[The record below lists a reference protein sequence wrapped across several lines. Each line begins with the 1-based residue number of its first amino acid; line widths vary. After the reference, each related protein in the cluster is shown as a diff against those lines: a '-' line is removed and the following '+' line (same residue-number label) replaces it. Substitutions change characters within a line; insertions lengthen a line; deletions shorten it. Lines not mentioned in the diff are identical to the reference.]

1 SLALEDDIMTH
12 TVITFLGI
20 RPQLTIYRYEG
31 REYQGLVFA
40 EAILQFLSFDR
51 MMVLTTP
58 AAEFVFSST
67 LEMRNDPRIRKIPIP
82 TGRDDKEMWGIFDK
96 VIECIEEGEEVT
108 FDITHGLRSIPFLA
122 FLFAAYLKSAK
133 GVTIRS
139 ILYGALDLQK
149 ENNGVAPVL
158 NLSRFASML
167 DWINASD
174 QFIQTG
180 NATRLADLLAVA
192 KEQKRAAETLKSVS
206 QAAFLCQPVS
216 LMKASTSLRPDLERA
231 TASFSYTSKP
241 FSVLSEKIIGIFD
254 NFALKDPL
262 DNPLEFIRREW
273 KMIEWYVGHGQM
285 LQAVTLAREVMI
297 DGVAMRYE
305 RNIELKHDQ
314 RSTLEKAI
322 SGIAKINQP
331 IMDENT
337 GEKRKFSKDDLNRI
351 GYQIYEEW
359 PDSVSMAKTFSNLT
373 RLRNQLSHA
382 EHQADRMN
390 LPKVERQISEV
401 LDALH
406 QLLVKW
412 QILPADENPL
422 ADLPTPSD

>member
-1 SLALEDDIMTH
+1 MTH

-20 RPQLTIYRYEG
+20 RPQQTTYCYEE
-31 REYQGLVFA
+31 REYQGRIFA
-40 EAILQFLSFDR
+40 EAILQFLPFDR
-51 MMVLTTP
+51 MLVLTTP
-58 AAEFVFSST
+58 EAENVYSI
-67 LEMRNDPRIRKIPIP
+67 LAEKNDPRIQKISIP
-82 TGRDDKEMWGIFDK
+82 TGRDDGEMWGIFDQ
-96 VIECIEEGEEVT
+96 VIEHIEEGEEVT

-216 LMKASTSLRPDLERA
+216 LMKASTSLRPDLKRA
-231 TASFSYTSKP
+231 AASFSYTSKP
-241 FSVLSEKIIGIFD
+241 FSVLSENIIGIFD
-254 NFALKDPL
+254 DFALKDPL

-297 DGVAMRYE
+297 DGVAVRYE
-305 RNIELKHDQ
+305 RNIELKHHQ
-314 RSTLEKAI
+314 RTALEKAI
-322 SGIAKINQP
+322 SGIAKIGQP
-331 IMDENT
+331 ITDENT
-337 GEKRKFSKDDLNRI
+337 GEKRKFSVNDLNRI
-351 GYQIYEEW
+351 GYQIYKEW
-359 PDSVSMAKTFSNLT
+359 PDSVSMANTFSNLT
-373 RLRNQLSHA
+373 KLRNQLSHA
-382 EHQADRMN
+382 EHQVDRMK
-390 LPKVERQISEV
+390 LAKVERQISEV
-401 LDALH
+401 LNALH

-412 QILPADENPL
+412 QILPADENPS

>member
-1 SLALEDDIMTH
+1 MTH

-20 RPQLTIYRYEG
+20 RPQQTTYRYDG
-31 REYQGLVFA
+31 REYQGQVFA
-40 EAILQFLSFDR
+40 EAILQFLNFDR
-51 MMVLTTP
+51 MLVLTTP
-58 AAEFVFSST
+58 EAESVYSST
-67 LEMRNDPRIRKIPIP
+67 LEKGNDPRIQKVPIP
-82 TGRDDKEMWGIFDK
+82 TGRDDKEMWGIFDN
-96 VIECIEEGEEVT
+96 VIDEIKDGEEVT

-158 NLSRFASML
+158 DLSRFASML
-167 DWINASD
+167 DWINAAD
-174 QFIQTG
+174 QFVQTG
-180 NATRLADLLAVA
+180 NATRLADLLGGV
-192 KEQKRAAETLKSVS
+192 KEQKRAAETLRTVS

-216 LMKASTSLRPDLERA
+216 LMKASTDLRPHLERA
-231 TASFSYTSKP
+231 ARSFSHTSRP
-241 FSVLSEKIIGIFD
+241 FSVLSKNIIGIFD
-254 NFALKDPL
+254 DFALEAPL
-262 DNPLEFIRREW
+262 DDPLEFIRREW
-273 KMIEWYVGHGQM
+273 KMIEWYADHGQM

-297 DGVAMRYE
+297 DAVAVRYE
-305 RNIELKHDQ
+305 KNIHLKHDQ

-322 SGIAKINQP
+322 SGIAKIGQP
-331 IMDENT
+331 ITDEHT
-337 GEKRKFSKDDLNRI
+337 GEKRKFSVDDLNRI
-351 GYQIYEEW
+351 GYQIYNEW
-359 PDSVSMAKTFSNLT
+359 PDAESMAKNFSSLT

-406 QLLVKW
+406 QLLIKW
-412 QILPADENPL
+412 QILPADENPP